1 MEELTSKVTDLEQGQ
16 AMSATAAM
24 SSLVYLQEFVKIMGS
39 GLERHQLVK
48 VSHIFPISVAIECTN
63 L

>member
-1 MEELTSKVTDLEQGQ
+1 MEELTSKAIDLEQGQ

-24 SSLVYLQEFVKIMGS
+24 SSLVHLQEFAKIMGS

-48 VSHIFPISVAIECTN
+48 VS
-63 L
+63 